1 MKTKHTVE
9 IFSAGCQICKDFVAR
24 IKKMA
29 CPSCEV
35 TVLDMKEVE
44 VSNRAKSLNIRSL
57 PSVVIDGR
65 LADCCDE
72 RGPDEDGLR
81 AVLLG

>member
-1 MKTKHTVE
+1 MNTKHTVE
-9 IFSAGCQICKDFVAR
+9 IFSAGCQVCKDFVAR

-35 TVLDMKEVE
+35 IVLDMKEVE
-44 VSNRAKSLNIRSL
+44 VSNRAKGLNIRSI

-65 LADCCDE
+65 LADCCAG

-81 AVLLG
+81 TALLG

>member
-9 IFSAGCQICKDFVAR
+9 ILSAGCQICKDFVVR

-35 TVLDMKEVE
+35 IVLDMKEVE

-57 PSVVIDGR
+57 PFVIIDGR
-65 LADCCDE
+65 LEECCGG
-72 RGPDEDGLR
+72 RGPDEERLR
-81 AVLLG
+81 AVLLE